1 MRTNPPFQNLPY
13 EPFAAFAAN
22 APHHLRC
29 EADDLNYQETGTL
42 RNYVLSVN

>member
-13 EPFAAFAAN
+13 EKAFLNASAAN

-29 EADDLNYQETGTL
+29 EAYGLNYQETG
-42 RNYVLSVN
+42 S